1 MKMTLHVWSPEGISK
16 SFTITV
22 DDKGKT
28 LHAWPYKWYS
38 VRIINDDDVDLVKVT
53 INDGSIATAREIQAG
68 EHRDFKYDKPT
79 IFQTFLI
86 AETGKSVSVRVE
98 TER

>member
-1 MKMTLHVWSPEGISK
+1 MTLHVWVPEGISK

-28 LHAWPYKWYS
+28 LYAWPYKWYS
-38 VRIINDDDVDLVKVT
+38 VTIINDDEDDLVKVT
-53 INDGSIATAREIQAG
+53 INGGSIANARVIKATES
-68 EHRDFKYDKPT
+68 RRFDYKKPA
-79 IFQTFLI
+79 ISQIFLI
-86 AETGKSVSVRVE
+86 TEAGKTASVRVE